1 MNEYSNLKELVE
13 QSGKKVI
20 LAVENI
26 RSAYNVGAM
35 FRTADGA
42 GNIAIVLIGYTPTPH
57 NPKVTK
63 TGLGAETVIPWMHVD
78 TVEELFESAEKLS
91 LLQSGLELTA
101 HSENLFD
108 FQLPSVPIVLY
119 VGNEVTGL
127 SLFLMTHL
135 KSFVA
140 LPMNGIKASLNVAEA
155 TSIAIYELLRK
166 QQF

>member
-1 MNEYSNLKELVE
+1 MQEYSDLATLVKDS
-13 QSGKKVI
+13 QKQVI
-20 LAVENI
+20 LAVENV

-42 GNIAIVLIGYTPTPH
+42 GNVAIALIGYTPTPH

-63 TGLGAETVIPWMHVD
+63 TALGSETVVPWLHID
-78 TVEELFESAEKLS
+78 TTEELFDQANKLS
-91 LLQSGLELTA
+91 LIQTGLELSDRA
-101 HSENLFD
+101 ENLF
-108 FQLPSVPIVLY
+108 QYKLQKQPVLMY

-127 SLFLMTHL
+127 SLFLMTQL

-155 TSIAIYELLRK
+155 TSIAIYELYRK
-166 QQF
+166 NNV